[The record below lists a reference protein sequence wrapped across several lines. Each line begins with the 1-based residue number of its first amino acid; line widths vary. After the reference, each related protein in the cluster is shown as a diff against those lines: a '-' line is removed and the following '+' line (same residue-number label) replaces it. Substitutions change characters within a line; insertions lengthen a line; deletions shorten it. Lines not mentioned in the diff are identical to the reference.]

1 MNNVRIE
8 KSIELSDW
16 IVRRYET
23 IPFISDGR
31 VELAVTCYY
40 ITWQHHAAI
49 AQLCHLGLFAS
60 ATALIRCA
68 WDSYTRGMWLH
79 HAATSEQLENFKQKG
94 DMPKGK
100 QIFLELQT
108 AIPEI
113 ENQFIKKRESTY
125 SRLCD
130 FTHTGIGQIG
140 NHFISG
146 EITADLGDSAINDVL
161 HFVETLALSALSYS
175 ALIAKNQEVAN
186 CAFDRM
192 RVIEES

>member
-1 MNNVRIE
+1 MNNVKIE

-16 IVRRYET
+16 IVRHYET

-40 ITWQHHAAI
+40 ITWQHQAAI
-49 AQLCHLGLFAS
+49 AQLCRLGLFAS

-79 HAATSEQLENFKQKG
+79 HAATPEQLDNFKQKG
-94 DMPKGK
+94 DVPKDK
-100 QIFLELQT
+100 QILLELQA

-113 ENQFIKKRESTY
+113 ENQFIKKRESMY

-130 FTHTGIGQIG
+130 FTHTGIGQIA
-140 NHFISG
+140 NHFVSG
-146 EITADLGDSAINDVL
+146 EITADLGDSAISDVL
-161 HFVETLALSALSYS
+161 RFVETLALSALSYS
-175 ALIAKNQEVAN
+175 ALIAKNQGVAKL
-186 CAFDRM
+186 AFDRM